1 MPTMIRAHEST
12 KNIPSGRNVRD
23 VSKGIQYLD
32 PDATPLIN
40 FSTEGARRKKV
51 ARNPKFEWN
60 EKGLPPKSDQVNGA
74 VTNAAT
80 SIVVDNASYFGLND
94 LVKVPPTGEVFRV
107 TAVTTGTNTLTVS
120 RAVGSTTAAAIAD
133 NADLLIIG
141 NAFAEGAA
149 KPAVRSHQ
157 ETTPF
162 NYSQIFRHTFGE
174 TRTQANTDTYIDDG
188 SGRQRLRMEK
198 AIEHKIDIERAFLF
212 GERNEDAS
220 DTNSPIR
227 YTGGLLYWATSN
239 SKAAGGTLTEAELE
253 DWLEDVFQYTGGSDT
268 RLLLASPKVISVL
281 DQIAASRIQVVSDR
295 NLTYGVAVKTWV
307 TGHGNLII
315 AKHRLLTDGAGGS
328 GYSGYAFAIDP
339 KKIRYRFLQNRDTKL
354 NTNIEDNGDDRY
366 TDEYLTE
373 CGVEVANP
381 EVHGVLTGVTG

>member
-12 KNIPSGRNVRD
+12 KNVPSGRNVRD

-32 PDATPLIN
+32 PDAAPLIN

-60 EKGLPPKSDQVNGA
+60 EKGLPPKADQVNGA
-74 VTNAAT
+74 STTGQTTV
-80 SIVVDNASYFGLND
+80 IVDNGTYFGIND
-94 LVKVPPTGEVFRV
+94 LVKVEPTGEVFRV
-107 TAVTTGTNTLTVS
+107 SSISTNTLTVS
-120 RAVGSTTAAAIAD
+120 RAVGSTTAATIAND
-133 NADLLIIG
+133 ADVLIIG

-157 ETTPF
+157 ETTPY
-162 NYSQIFRHTFGE
+162 NYAQILRHTFGE
-174 TRTQANTDTYIDDG
+174 TNTQANTQTYIDDG
-188 SGRQRLRMEK
+188 NGRQRLRMEK

-220 DTNSPIR
+220 DTNSPVR

-239 SKAAGGTLTEAELE
+239 SKNASGTLTEAEIE

-295 NLTYGVAVKTWV
+295 NLTYGVRIKEWV
-307 TGHGNLII
+307 TGHGTLLI
-315 AKHRLLTDGAGGS
+315 AKHRLLTDGAGGT

-339 KKIRYRFLQNRDTKL
+339 KKVAYRYLQNRDTHL
-354 NTNIEDNGDDRY
+354 NTNIEDNGDDRW
-366 TDEYLTE
+366 TDEYLS
-373 CGVEVANP
+373 EVGLELNNP